1 MSQNPPLRSVD
12 DLPSYK
18 YWRESDARIKQ
29 FWYVSF
35 CLLMS
40 SVQDRLTGLA
50 LRESRNLNWSATAFY
65 YSTIH
70 AARLVC
76 FVVSGD
82 YPKRH
87 EQLARL
93 FSPAGSS
100 SPNAIS
106 LDWWASFMSEMGG
119 AAGTPRDSERRS
131 SIDAAVLRDGIQ
143 ACISKLSGG
152 IGSLVPLAKL
162 KNLRNDC
169 NYEALLVA
177 HEVEHDTVTAGFE
190 ELADSAD
197 HALGLAVD
205 LACAVYLAHLQLD
218 RAFETSRSKIHA
230 AHARY
235 LADRLEESLLRKFS
249 PSPSAMTELAR
260 VLKALEWRGAQPTAP
275 DELDRF
281 LRPIMRDTFDE
292 KNVLMKKWK
301 EDITALRKSLLPS
314 S

>member
-1 MSQNPPLRSVD
+1 MSRNPPLRSVD

-35 CLLMS
+35 CLLMT

-65 YSTIH
+65 YSTVH

-82 YPKRH
+82 YPKGH
-87 EQLARL
+87 KQLARL
-93 FSPAGSS
+93 FSPAESS
-100 SPNAIS
+100 SPNAFS
-106 LDWWASFMSEMGG
+106 LDWWASFMREMGG
-119 AAGTPRDSERRS
+119 SEPQS
-131 SIDAAVLRDGIQ
+131 SIDAAVLRGGIQ

-152 IGSLVPLAKL
+152 IDSLVPLAKL

-177 HEVEHDTVTAGFE
+177 HEVEHDTVTAGFK

-197 HALGLAVD
+197 HASGLAID
-205 LACAVYLAHLQLD
+205 LACAVYLAHLQRD
-218 RAFETSRSKIHA
+218 PAFDESRSKFHA
-230 AHARY
+230 AHAWY
-235 LADRLEESLLRKFS
+235 LVGRLEESLLRKFN

-260 VLKALEWRGAQPTAP
+260 VLKALEWPGAQPTAP
-275 DELDRF
+275 RELDPF
-281 LRPIMRDTFDE
+281 LRPIMYDTFDG

-301 EDITALRKSLLPS
+301 EDITDLRKSLLPS